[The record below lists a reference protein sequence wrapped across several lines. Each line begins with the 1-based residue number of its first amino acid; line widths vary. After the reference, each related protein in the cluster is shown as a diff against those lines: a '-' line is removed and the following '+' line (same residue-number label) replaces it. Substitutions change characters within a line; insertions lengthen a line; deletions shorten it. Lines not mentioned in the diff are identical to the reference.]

1 MHVRVK
7 QQSESAHKIA
17 QYLAARPEVEQVMYP
32 GLPTHPNHDV
42 AKAEM
47 ALYGGMMS
55 FTMRGGLDA
64 GGSDGLFSVVASCS
78 QRGKWL

>member
-7 QQSESAHKIA
+7 QQSESAYKIA
-17 QYLAARPEVEQVMYP
+17 HYLAARPEVEQVLYP

-47 ALYGGMMS
+47 TMFGGMMS
-55 FTMRGGLDA
+55 FTMRGGLHA
-64 GGSDGLFSVVASCS
+64 GAL
-78 QRGKWL
+78 Q